1 MALLAL
7 GLNHKTSPVAIRE
20 QVVFAPENIGTA
32 LHELVSVPTINEAAI
47 ISTCNRTEIYCCLET
62 QDEGPA
68 LRWFLDHHGINGVDH
83 NAFLY
88 SYLDTKS
95 VRHLLRVACG
105 LDSMV
110 LGEPEILGQLKTAY
124 RQAEDAGT
132 VGRHL
137 SKLFQHAF
145 SVAKYVRTETSI
157 GMHPVSVAFTAVR
170 LAQKIFTQLNK
181 QTAVLIGAGETIEL
195 VARHLQN
202 NGIGKLVIVNRTL
215 ERAKAV
221 ARQFGAKAVPL
232 AELGTYLS
240 KADILIS
247 STASQLPI
255 IGKGAVE
262 TALKQR
268 KHKPMFMVDIAV
280 PRDIEP
286 EVGKL
291 ADVYLYNVDDLNTV
305 IDENRQSRE
314 EAAEQAETIIDYKVE
329 EFVSWQRSLNAVE
342 TIRHYRESAHEASQH
357 SLEKARRLLAQGK
370 SPEEA
375 LQYLAHTLTNKLL
388 HDTTVR
394 LDHAARAG
402 RHELLDAANE
412 LLNPQTKPQ
421 KK

>member
-7 GLNHKTSPVAIRE
+7 GLNHKTSPVSLRE
-20 QVVFAPENIGTA
+20 QAVFAPENIGSA
-32 LHELVSVPTINEAAI
+32 LHELVSVPSVNEAAI
-47 ISTCNRTEIYCCLET
+47 VSTCNRTEIYCSLET

-68 LRWFLDHHGINGVDH
+68 LHWFLDHHGMRDADY

-88 SYLDTKS
+88 RYLDTKS

-132 VGRHL
+132 VGGQL
-137 SKLFQHAF
+137 SRLFQHAF
-145 SVAKYVRTETSI
+145 STAKCVRTETAI

-195 VARHLQN
+195 VARHLRN
-202 NGIGKLVIVNRTL
+202 NGIGRLVIVNRTPK
-215 ERAKAV
+215 RAKNV
-221 ARQFGAKAVPL
+221 ARQFGAEAVPL
-232 AELGTYLS
+232 AELGVYLS

-291 ADVYLYNVDDLNTV
+291 ADVYLYNIDDLNTV

-314 EAAEQAETIIDYKVE
+314 EAAQQAEIIIDYKVE
-329 EFVSWQRSLNAVE
+329 EFVSWQRSLSAVE
-342 TIRHYRESAHEASQH
+342 TIRHYREAAHEVSRHA
-357 SLEKARRLLAQGK
+357 LEKAKRMLAQGK
-370 SPEEA
+370 SPEEVM
-375 LQYLAHTLTNKLL
+375 QYLAHTLTNKLL

-402 RHELLDAANE
+402 RHELLNAANE
-412 LLNPQTKPQ
+412 LLNPPKSH

>member
-7 GLNHKTSPVAIRE
+7 GLNHKTSPVSLRE
-20 QVVFAPENIGTA
+20 QVVFAPENVSSA
-32 LHELVSVPTINEAAI
+32 LHDLVAVPTINEAAI
-47 ISTCNRTEIYCCLET
+47 ISTCNRTEIYCCLES

-68 LRWFLDHHGINGVDH
+68 LRWFLDHHRMRDSDH
-83 NAFLY
+83 STFVY
-88 SYLDTKS
+88 RYLDTKS
-95 VRHLLRVACG
+95 IRHLLRVACG

-132 VGRHL
+132 LGRQL
-137 SKLFQHAF
+137 GKLFQHAF
-145 SVAKYVRTETSI
+145 SVAKCVRTETSI
-157 GMHPVSVAFTAVR
+157 GAHPVSVAFTAVR
-170 LAQKIFTQLNK
+170 LAQKIFTKLNK

-195 VARHLQN
+195 VARHLRN

-221 ARQFGAKAVPL
+221 ARQFGAEAVPL
-232 AELGTYLS
+232 AELGAWLS

-280 PRDIEP
+280 PRDVEP

-291 ADVYLYNVDDLNTV
+291 ADVYLYNIDDLNAV

-314 EAAEQAETIIDYKVE
+314 EAAQQAEVIIDYKVE
-329 EFVSWQRSLNAVE
+329 EFVSWQRSLNAVD
-342 TIRHYRESAHEASQH
+342 TIRYYRETAQEVSRH
-357 SLEKARRLLAQGK
+357 SLEKAQRLLAQGK

-412 LLNPQTKPQ
+412 LLHPHKNPKTK
-421 KK
+421 

>member
-7 GLNHKTSPVAIRE
+7 GLNHKTSPVSLRE
-20 QVVFAPENIGTA
+20 QVVFAPETIGNA
-32 LHELVSVPTINEAAI
+32 LLDLVSVPTVNEAAI
-47 ISTCNRTEIYCCLET
+47 VSTCNRTEIYCSLET

-68 LRWFLDHHGINGVDH
+68 LRWFLDHHGIHDIDH
-83 NAFLY
+83 TVFLY
-88 SYLDTKS
+88 RYLDTKS

-132 VGRHL
+132 VGRQL
-137 SKLFQHAF
+137 GKLFQHAF
-145 SVAKYVRTETSI
+145 SVAKCVRTETSI
-157 GMHPVSVAFTAVR
+157 GAHPVSVAFTAVR
-170 LAQKIFTQLNK
+170 LAQKIFTNLNK

-195 VARHLQN
+195 VARHLRN
-202 NGIGKLVIVNRTL
+202 NGIGKLVIVNRTV
-215 ERAKAV
+215 ERARSL
-221 ARQFGAKAVPL
+221 ARQFGAVAVAL
-232 AELGTYLS
+232 SDLGAYLG

-291 ADVYLYNVDDLNTV
+291 GDVYLYNIDDLNMV

-314 EAAEQAETIIDYKVE
+314 EAAQQAEIIIDYKVE

-342 TIRHYRESAHEASQH
+342 TIRHYREAAQEVSQQ
-357 SLEKARRLLAQGK
+357 SLEKARRLLVQGK

-394 LDHAARAG
+394 LDLAARAG

-412 LLNPQTKPQ
+412 LLNPHKKPQ
-421 KK
+421 EK